1 MEHPLKDKLLKIKW
15 HDLKTLTKLETFIEN
30 SLTLPWLISS
40 WALAYYEWYLLAML
54 ASFMFFLTALR
65 QSHNGFHH
73 ALGIPKFW
81 THIVLHINSLLMI
94 ASMHAVKFNHLRHHR
109 FCLGEED
116 HEGKAAKMPA
126 LKAFF
131 YGPLHIYHIHRIG
144 WKEGGRFLR
153 KRIEID
159 LVLVA
164 CFISLVWIWNIAF
177 LKYHVIVMIVG
188 ESFSAFFA
196 VWTVHHDL
204 EEEHIARTQ
213 RKGWKNFLTYN
224 MFYHLEHHLFPAVP
238 TIKLPELAR
247 RIDKEVP
254 EMEKRPVF

>member
-1 MEHPLKDKLLKIKW
+1 MEHPLKDKLRKVKW
-15 HDLKTLTKLETFIEN
+15 HDLKTLTIPEIFIEN
-30 SLTLPWLISS
+30 TITLPWLMGS
-40 WALAYYEWYLLAML
+40 WVLAYYGLYVLAVL

-73 ALGIPKFW
+73 ALGISKPW
-81 THIVLHINSLLMI
+81 THAILHINSLLMI

-116 HEGKAAKMPA
+116 HEGKAAKLSM

-131 YGPLHIYHIHRIG
+131 YGPIHIYHIHRIG
-144 WKEGGRFLR
+144 WREGGRKLR
-153 KRIEID
+153 KRI
-159 LVLVA
+159 VLDVL
-164 CFISLVWIWNIAF
+164 FIALFIGLVWIWDISY
-177 LKYHVIVMIVG
+177 LKYHVVVMIVG

-224 MFYHLEHHLFPAVP
+224 MFYHLEHHLFPSVP

-254 EMEKRPVF
+254 EMEKRSVF